1 MTRAQLRRAAI
12 IAQCRAKAMSMVH
25 DLGGQSY
32 RFPVSRKSDV
42 WEHLVELIGARSAEV
57 LCQEFG
63 GSEVYIALCH
73 HALKA
78 DRNRSMIARYEAL
91 LGEGHSSRGA
101 VTVLVREFRMSHR
114 QIEKIVNGPSPA
126 GEVMEMVTQG
136 SLF

>member
-1 MTRAQLRRAAI
+1 MALPATIQTIVRLVGH
-12 IAQCRAKAMSMVH
+12 AKAMSMVQ

-42 WEHLVELIGARSAEV
+42 WEHLVEIIGARSAEV

-73 HALKA
+73 HAIKA

-91 LGEGHSSRGA
+91 LAEGHSSRGA
-101 VTVLVREFRMSHR
+101 VTVLVREFRMSNR

>member
-1 MTRAQLRRAAI
+1 MALPATIQTIVRLVGH
-12 IAQCRAKAMSMVH
+12 AKAMALVH

-42 WEHLVELIGARSAEV
+42 WEYLVELIGARSAEV

-73 HALKA
+73 QAIKA

-91 LGEGHSSRGA
+91 LAAGHSSRGA
-101 VTVLVREFRMSHR
+101 VTVLVREFRLSNR
-114 QIEKIVNGPSPA
+114 QIENIINGPSPA
-126 GEVMEMVTQG
+126 GDAMEMATQG